1 MLIIRGA
8 TIYTPYDCLDGHD
21 LMIEGD
27 QIIGLEET
35 STLSLSNEEE
45 IMDASGCYL
54 VPGFIDLQINGGFGL
69 DFTANP
75 ETIWQVG
82 VQLPQ
87 HGVTS
92 FLPTIITSPLKT
104 IAKAQEVLLDQTP
117 ANYSGAKPL
126 GLHVEGPFLNPERKG
141 AHNLAHLRS
150 PSVTDYTNISRTNGV
165 RLVTLAPELPGASFV
180 IDNLLEKEVVV
191 SAGHSL
197 ATYEQ
202 GMLAFERGIR
212 YGTHIFNAM
221 PPYSHFEPG
230 LVGALL
236 DDQRPLVG
244 LIADGVHVHNATVR
258 MILQTIGIQRLSL
271 VTDAIA
277 ALGMPPGRYVIGDQS
292 IIVDAV
298 SSRLESG
305 MLAGSILS
313 MDQALRNLV
322 EMTGCSLA
330 DALQTMTF
338 NPARLLGLD
347 NQIGGIEAGR
357 RADLVILT
365 KDLNVLKTICAGEV
379 TYQVEDPSDAA

>member
-1 MLIIRGA
+1 
-8 TIYTPYDCLDGHD
+8 
-21 LMIEGD
+21 
-27 QIIGLEET
+27 
-35 STLSLSNEEE
+35 
-45 IMDASGCYL
+45 MDY
-54 VPGFIDLQINGGFGL
+54 
-69 DFTANP
+69 
-75 ETIWQVG
+75 
-82 VQLPQ
+82 
-87 HGVTS
+87 
-92 FLPTIITSPLKT
+92 
-104 IAKAQEVLLDQTP
+104 
-117 ANYSGAKPL
+117 
-126 GLHVEGPFLNPERKG
+126 
-141 AHNLAHLRS
+141 
-150 PSVTDYTNISRTNGV
+150 
-165 RLVTLAPELPGASFV
+165 
-180 IDNLLEKEVVV
+180 
-191 SAGHSL
+191 
-197 ATYEQ
+197 
-202 GMLAFERGIR
+202 
-212 YGTHIFNAM
+212 
-221 PPYSHFEPG
+221 
-230 LVGALL
+230 GALL